1 MRKKYVIEKTNVGL
15 GGFFSI
21 GGKRYH
27 GPSWIEV
34 EEDTSFE
41 DLEFEPQPFAE
52 LFEEKAEQEQWK
64 FTSARSGEEYIV
76 RYNIRNELSCS
87 CWGYIGHGNCK
98 HIKEVKKEINDRSN

>member
-1 MRKKYVIEKTNVGL
+1 MSRTYTIPKTNVGK
-15 GGFFSI
+15 GGFFNI

-34 EEDTSFE
+34 EEDTTL
-41 DLEFEPQPFAE
+41 DDIEFEAEPFSE
-52 LFEEKAEQEQWK
+52 LFKEKEEKQWK

-87 CWGYIGHGNCK
+87 CWGYIAHRKCK
-98 HIKEVKKEINDRSN
+98 HIKEVMELVA